1 MPRAERG
8 RQDAEASVVW
18 CYVSWCV
25 AAAHVLDRLLHQPRL
40 AQAARARHQVRP
52 RHPTCQTLTL
62 CYPTSSRGQPLPCVS
77 CRCGSGYLQTARQL
91 EALSLLSQGSSA
103 SSSLSRFEQAQA
115 VNQHHD
121 AVAGTAKQHVAYD
134 YAMRVRYHEPS
145 PTPLRQATS

>member
-1 MPRAERG
+1 MLRP
-8 RQDAEASVVW
+8 VW
-18 CYVSWCV
+18 CYVWWCV

-52 RHPTCQTLTL
+52 RHRTRRLTL
-62 CYPTSSRGQPLPCVS
+62 CYQTSLRGQPLPCVS

-134 YAMRVRYHEPS
+134 YAMRVRYHEPITYS
-145 PTPLRQATS
+145 PARQHSPD